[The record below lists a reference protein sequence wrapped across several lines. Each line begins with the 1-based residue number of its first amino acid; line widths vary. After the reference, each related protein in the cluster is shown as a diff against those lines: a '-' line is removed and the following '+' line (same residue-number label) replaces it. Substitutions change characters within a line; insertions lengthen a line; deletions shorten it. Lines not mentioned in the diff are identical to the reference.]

1 MKIKNYI
8 ILTIFTINLASLS
21 GHCSVKKLQNNITNL
36 NNKIHLLISEIKDLD
51 NRINEKNETYVQ
63 QMKEMDKID
72 EKLEAYKINLKE
84 SASQIS
90 KEYELTKIA
99 LNNYLMEVG
108 DSQKRDNLM
117 EKEVYLELLKRKVS
131 DLERAQGESKNQL
144 LSLQTLEETL
154 KNRKIEEGNLYKLI
168 IDLENR
174 KKEVSQKYIDLM
186 EDKNTKQEKLDK
198 IVVKLKAKRSIK
210 KKLKSANA
218 PLFKLGLPLE
228 DYTEIK
234 KSKLGV
240 SLVYNKTLPISAPY
254 PGKVVYSGELASYG
268 NVLILDH
275 GKEVRSVLL
284 GDIAPKVKKGDL
296 ISKNQLIG
304 YTISD
309 LGTSKSLYFEVRKKD
324 VAQNTSSWID
334 NTTEIKKI

>member
-1 MKIKNYI
+1 MKTKYSLT
-8 ILTIFTINLASLS
+8 LTIALLGFINFK
-21 GHCSVKKLQNNITNL
+21 GHSSVKKLRNNITNL
-36 NNKIHLLISEIKDLD
+36 NNKIHLLITEIKDLD
-51 NRINEKNETYVQ
+51 KRISEKNETYVQ
-63 QMKEMDKID
+63 QMKEMENID
-72 EKLEAYKINLKE
+72 EKVEDYKISLKK

-108 DSQKRDNLM
+108 DSNKRDNLM
-117 EKEVYLELLKRKVS
+117 EKKVYLELLEKKVS
-131 DLERAQGESKNQL
+131 DLEKAQEESKNQL
-144 LSLQTLEETL
+144 ASLQSLENTL
-154 KNRKIEEGNLYKLI
+154 KNRKMEEGNLYKLI

-186 EDKNTKQEKLDK
+186 EDKNVKQEKLDK
-198 IVVKLKAKRSIK
+198 IIVKIKAKRKIQK
-210 KKLKSANA
+210 KSKNGKA
-218 PLFKLGLPLE
+218 PLFKLSLPLE
-228 DYTEIK
+228 SYSEIK
-234 KSKLGV
+234 NSKLGV
-240 SLVYNKTLPISAPY
+240 SLVYSETLPISAPY

-284 GDIAPKVKKGDL
+284 GDIVPKVKKGD
-296 ISKNQLIG
+296 IVSKKQLIG

-309 LGTSKSLYFEVRKKD
+309 LGTTKSLYFEVRKKD
-324 VAQNTSSWID
+324 IAQNTSSWIE